1 MTELLVATRKGLFVL
16 RGDPHAGRPFEIVT
30 RAFPGDVVEFAM
42 RDPRTGRYFAGH
54 TSGFYGPRL
63 MFTDDLAGEW
73 TQAEGPAFPEDGE
86 TTLER
91 IWMIRPGEAD
101 GLLYAG
107 VAPAALFVS
116 TDGGGSWS
124 LNEPLWKERQAG
136 DWQPGS
142 HRSDTGPTDEVRGCN
157 LHGALLDRGLAVGV
171 HVFVSSF
178 VRL

>member
-91 IWMIRPGEAD
+91 IWMIRPFGEPERFPQEHCRAVSRT
-101 GLLYAG
+101 APSEG
-107 VAPAALFVS
+107 VVSDLVGERATEAVVGVQVPDHPAPAVVE
-116 TDGGGSWS
+116 DERWKGG
-124 LNEPLWKERQAG
+124 PARR
-136 DWQPGS
+136 P
-142 HRSDTGPTDEVRGCN
+142 V
-157 LHGALLDRGLAVGV
+157 
-171 HVFVSSF
+171 
-178 VRL
+178 